1 MNQNL
6 NNNKF
11 TGPGR
16 GFGNLNI
23 SNDIRIGSQSRDN
36 TKMNKQINEERQSF
50 EQNNKYENKKIIEPI
65 NRVCMTTRT
74 QNQLF
79 INK

>member
-1 MNQNL
+1 MNMNL
-6 NNNKF
+6 NDTKF
-11 TGPGR
+11 IGPGR

-23 SNDIRIGSQSRDN
+23 SNDIRIGSQSRGD
-36 TKMNKQINEERQSF
+36 TKLNKQINESRQSF
-50 EQNNKYENKKIIEPI
+50 DQTDKYETKKIIEPT
-65 NRVCMTTRT
+65 NRVCMSTRT